1 MAFLLNLQG
10 NCAGATRRGTG
21 VSTCIEEEGE
31 PTGFANVPKGW
42 SIATSGSLPT
52 EAEFKALIQ
61 NRQIFPFRDKFGFED
76 LTPDNEQETS
86 SFGIKKSNLLGK
98 PEFKFDFADT
108 REFHVNAYDQIGYKK
123 WDIIMYFEKGIGFA
137 TDINESKIKGFD
149 AGDWSVSTRKFKSG
163 STSAITSI
171 MFQLLNAEEFNKRM
185 VFYTWEQL
193 GYDANLINGIINAN
207 LTWQTAPVAGTTVNV
222 YVKVDQ
228 NRSVDVLGLTDA
240 NNWSVGGTQATP
252 ATVSSVSYNAAGYY
266 VLTLDNALVATDTIS
281 VSLADVSNSYEAAE
295 NASGDLYSGS
305 TDEATIA

>member
-21 VSTCIEEEGE
+21 VSACIEEEGE

-42 SIATSGSLPT
+42 NVLTSGALPT
-52 EAEFKALIQ
+52 ESEFKALVQ

-76 LTPDNEQETS
+76 LTPANEQETS

-108 REFHVNAYDQIGYKK
+108 REFHTNAYDQIGFKK

-137 TDINESKIKGFD
+137 TDVSETKIKGFT

-163 STSAITSI
+163 ATSALTSI
-171 MFQLLNAEEFNKRM
+171 MFQLLDAEEFNKRM

-193 GYDANLINGIINAN
+193 GYDAGDINGIINAD
-207 LTWQTAPVAGTTVNV
+207 LSFQTAPVAGTTVNV
-222 YVKVDQ
+222 YAKVDQ
-228 NRSVDVLGLTDA
+228 NRSVDVLGLTNA

-252 ATVSSVSYNAAGYY
+252 ASVDSVSYNAAGYY
-266 VLTLDNALVATDTIS
+266 VLTLDNALVSADTIS
-281 VSLADVSNSYEAAE
+281 VSLADVSNGYAAAE
-295 NASGDLYSGS
+295 NASGDLYSGVS
-305 TDEATIA
+305 AEATIA